1 MPSWSQLVC
10 QLCFPASLQRATL
23 PGRAQPTQGTTNTGH
38 PHKSQLENCGLG
50 KSANRTHSGR
60 RNQGG
65 RHVNEG
71 VDPVAGCCC
80 NRSSSGRSS
89 SSSSSGTRDCC
100 RISMWLLCRRRWSR
114 RASAGP
120 PSGSPLRVGQIGS
133 ATNRRRR
140 LMPRTGSPR
149 MCQHEVQVWDIS
161 LPAIVVGCE

>member
-23 PGRAQPTQGTTNTGH
+23 PGTTKRRAQLKQSTTNAGH

-80 NRSSSGRSS
+80 NRSSSSSRSGS
-89 SSSSSGTRDCC
+89 SSSSSGTGGCC

-149 MCQHEVQVWDIS
+149 
-161 LPAIVVGCE
+161 A

>member
-10 QLCFPASLQRATL
+10 QLCFPASLQCATL
-23 PGRAQPTQGTTNTGH
+23 PGTTNAGH
-38 PHKSQLENCGLG
+38 PHKSQLENSVAWENLPTG
-50 KSANRTHSGR
+50 HSGR

-71 VDPVAGCCC
+71 VNPVAGCCC
-80 NRSSSGRSS
+80 KNSSASS
-89 SSSSSGTRDCC
+89 SSSSSSTGGCC

-120 PSGSPLRVGQIGS
+120 PSGSLLRVVGQIGS

-149 MCQHEVQVWDIS
+149 
-161 LPAIVVGCE
+161 A

>member
-10 QLCFPASLQRATL
+10 QLCFPASLQHATL
-23 PGRAQPTQGTTNTGH
+23 PGTTNAGHNQHRAQPTQGIPTKASWRTVAWENLPTG
-38 PHKSQLENCGLG
+38 
-50 KSANRTHSGR
+50 HSGR

-80 NRSSSGRSS
+80 NSSNSRSSSGT
-89 SSSSSGTRDCC
+89 GGCC
-100 RISMWLLCRRRWSR
+100 RISMWLLCQRRWSC

-120 PSGSPLRVGQIGS
+120 PSGSLLRVVGQIGS
-133 ATNRRRR
+133 PTNRRRR

-149 MCQHEVQVWDIS
+149 
-161 LPAIVVGCE
+161 A

>member
-23 PGRAQPTQGTTNTGH
+23 LGTTNNAGHTQHRARPTQGTTNTGH

-80 NRSSSGRSS
+80 KSSGRSS
-89 SSSSSGTRDCC
+89 SSSSSSGTGGCC

-120 PSGSPLRVGQIGS
+120 PSGSLLRVG
-133 ATNRRRR
+133 
-140 LMPRTGSPR
+140 
-149 MCQHEVQVWDIS
+149 
-161 LPAIVVGCE
+161 